1 MGRPKLFMT
10 FRHNTEIGQNFLID
24 RSVAVWMTERARLS
38 SAGRILEIGAGDG
51 ILTKSIL
58 ASGCARVDALEID
71 VRMKERLEPFAASD
85 DRLRLHWSDA
95 VKFDYSTLDETPTHV
110 IANLPYHITTP
121 LLWKLLEFF
130 SGSDMRY
137 MLLMIQ
143 DEAASRIAAGAG
155 KRESNPL
162 SVTIAA
168 AGDAAVLRKVSRTAF
183 YPQPRVDSAIA
194 EITLRS
200 KDNPHTLLPRDATWR
215 KLLSGSFATRRK
227 TLANNWAGSFGIK
240 KDECAAILAAHSLD
254 SRSRPEE
261 LTMPDWL
268 SLRENSELTSYIERR
283 RQDWKRP

>member
-1 MGRPKLFMT
+1 MVRPKVFMT

-38 SAGRILEIGAGDG
+38 SADRILEIGAGDG

-130 SGSDMRY
+130 SGSNMRY

-143 DEAASRIAAGAG
+143 DEAVTHRRGRGEEGIQPALGDDSGRGRCGRAQESIPHGILPPAESGFGDSGDNAAEQ
-155 KRESNPL
+155 R
-162 SVTIAA
+162 
-168 AGDAAVLRKVSRTAF
+168 
-183 YPQPRVDSAIA
+183 QSAHPPA
-194 EITLRS
+194 
-200 KDNPHTLLPRDATWR
+200 P
-215 KLLSGSFATRRK
+215 
-227 TLANNWAGSFGIK
+227 
-240 KDECAAILAAHSLD
+240 
-254 SRSRPEE
+254 
-261 LTMPDWL
+261 
-268 SLRENSELTSYIERR
+268 
-283 RQDWKRP
+283 